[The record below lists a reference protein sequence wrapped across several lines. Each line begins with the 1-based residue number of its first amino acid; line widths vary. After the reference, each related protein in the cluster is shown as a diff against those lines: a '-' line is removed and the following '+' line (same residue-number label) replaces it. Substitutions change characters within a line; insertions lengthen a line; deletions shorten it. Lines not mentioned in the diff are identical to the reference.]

1 MDKKKYNILV
11 VEDNLGDF
19 VLIEDYINEQIIAPN
34 IVLAKN
40 FKEAKQ
46 LTQNGK
52 FKFDII
58 LLDLSLP
65 DSSGEQLIIE
75 ITSLKLDC
83 PIIALT
89 GYTDIEFSIKSM
101 SLGIADYLLKE
112 DINATSLYK
121 SIVYNIERTKT
132 NFKLFESE
140 KRYSDLFQLSP
151 QPMWVFDLESLR
163 FLDVNQVAVDHYG
176 YSKEEFLSKT
186 IRDIRPTEDIY
197 IVDEAVKKIKDEP
210 EGGITMGTYRHTKKN
225 GECIQVELRGNIIN
239 YNGRKAEII
248 VVNDIT
254 EKANY
259 IKAIEEQNKILNEIA
274 WMQSHLVRA
283 PLARMMGLI
292 DVIQNH
298 SLNDV
303 EKEEMM
309 TYLLN
314 SANELDILIKDIS
327 NKTYEAKLKN

>member
-19 VLIEDYINEQIIAPN
+19 VLIEDYIKEQIIAPN
-34 IVLAKN
+34 IIHAKN

-46 LTQNGK
+46 LAQNSE

-75 ITSLKLDC
+75 IVSLKLDC

-89 GYTDIEFSIKSM
+89 GYTDIDFSIKSM

-151 QPMWVFDLESLR
+151 QPMWVFDLETLC
-163 FLDVNQVAVDHYG
+163 FLDVNEAAVSHYG
-176 YSKEEFLSKT
+176 YTKEEFLLKT
-186 IRDIRPTEDIY
+186 IRDIRPLEDIPVV
-197 IVDEAVKKIKDEP
+197 IDAIEKIKDKP
-210 EGGITMGTYRHTKKN
+210 EGGITIGNYRHTKKN
-225 GECIQVELRGNIIN
+225 GEIILVELRGNIIN
-239 YNGRKAEII
+239 FNGRKAEII

-259 IKAIEEQNKILNEIA
+259 IKAIEEQNKTLNDIA

-298 SLNDV
+298 NLNDI

-309 TYLLN
+309 IYLLN
-314 SANELDILIKDIS
+314 SAKELDVLIKDIS
-327 NKTYEAKLKN
+327 NKTYESKLKN

>member
-19 VLIEDYINEQIIAPN
+19 VLIEDYIKEQIIAPN
-34 IVLAKN
+34 VIHVKN

-46 LTQNGK
+46 LTLNNEL
-52 FKFDII
+52 KFDII

-65 DSSGEQLIIE
+65 DASGEQLIIE
-75 ITSLKLDC
+75 IVSLKLDC

-112 DINATSLYK
+112 DINATTLYK
-121 SIVYNIERTKT
+121 SIVYNIERAKT

-176 YSKEEFLSKT
+176 YSKEEFLNKT
-186 IRDIRPTEDIY
+186 IRDIRPPEDIY
-197 IVDEAVKKIKDEP
+197 IVDEAVNKIKDEP
-210 EGGITMGTYRHTKKN
+210 EGGITIGTYRHTKKMEN
-225 GECIQVELRGNIIN
+225 VSR
-239 YNGRKAEII
+239 
-248 VVNDIT
+248 
-254 EKANY
+254 
-259 IKAIEEQNKILNEIA
+259 
-274 WMQSHLVRA
+274 
-283 PLARMMGLI
+283 
-292 DVIQNH
+292 
-298 SLNDV
+298 
-303 EKEEMM
+303 
-309 TYLLN
+309 
-314 SANELDILIKDIS
+314 
-327 NKTYEAKLKN
+327 